1 MGNIEWVQVIVAFI
15 LGVLASA
22 VVKSTVSGL
31 RSKIGG

>member
-1 MGNIEWVQVIVAFI
+1 MGNIEWTQVIVAFI

-22 VVKSTVSGL
+22 MVKGAVSSL